1 MAARPGARRR
11 VLYFMG
17 RFWRQLLLK
26 IARSSARRTPRRK
39 SRPPRESGT
48 KFFDNRKAG
57 KFTPRT
63 LGGLRSACGSD
74 GVDYY
79 KFCSSMLS
87 SAVDYKASS
96 VKHLGNCGVD
106 SPGAEQSDHGIMD
119 PRETGRTS
127 RRKVAV

>member
-1 MAARPGARRR
+1 
-11 VLYFMG
+11 MG
-17 RFWRQLLLK
+17 
-26 IARSSARRTPRRK
+26 
-39 SRPPRESGT
+39 SGP

-57 KFTPRT
+57 KFTPIT
-63 LGGLRSACGSD
+63 LGELRFAWGSE

-96 VKHLGNCGVD
+96 FKRLGNRGVD
-106 SPGAEQSDHGIMD
+106 SPGAEQSDEGIMET
-119 PRETGRTS
+119 RETGRTS